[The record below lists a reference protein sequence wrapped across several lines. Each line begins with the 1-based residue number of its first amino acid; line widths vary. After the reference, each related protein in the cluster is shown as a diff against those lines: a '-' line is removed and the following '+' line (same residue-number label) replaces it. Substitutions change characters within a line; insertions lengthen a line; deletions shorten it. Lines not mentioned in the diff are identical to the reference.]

1 MLLKMP
7 FILLSNA
14 GSLKYLKTL
23 GYKTFNHMWSEQ
35 YDEILDEHERLKEIV
50 RVVHALSTLSNSQ
63 LKEVVLKNQ
72 DILEHNYKLLMSR
85 RPECNVFYAIDKII
99 TRHQ

>member
-14 GSLKYLKTL
+14 GSLEYLQTL
-23 GYKTFNHMWSEQ
+23 GYKTFNHMWSER
-35 YDEILDEHERLKEIV
+35 YDKILDEHERLKEIV
-50 RVVHALSTLSNSQ
+50 RVVHALSTLSNGQ

-85 RPECNVFYAIDKII
+85 RPECDVFDAIDKII
-99 TRHQ
+99 TRQ